1 MDFKTSVTGI
11 EQHQVEAKTRGWRIA
26 VTIAIGVLSGL
37 VFLIGGVDASMPMT
51 VVGIAALCYLTA
63 AVTGLRWMAWAFV
76 AIGSVLVFAA
86 ELADVPRWIVLAL
99 AGVVLVAIGL
109 IKRRAAATTPQAL
122 AMLGYFGVA
131 VVALFLAP
139 TVGLVLAGL
148 ALAAHAVWDVVHYRR
163 DVVVNR
169 SLALWCIGLDV
180 FLGTACIV
188 LAITA

>member
-1 MDFKTSVTGI
+1 MDINPSLKGT
-11 EQHQVEAKTRGWRIA
+11 EQPQTEAKTPGWRIA

-99 AGVVLVAIGL
+99 TGVVLVVIGL
-109 IKRRAAATTPQAL
+109 VRRRAAATTPQAL

-131 VVALFLAP
+131 VIALFLAP

-163 DVVVNR
+163 NIVVNR

-180 FLGTACIV
+180 FLGVTCVV
-188 LAITA
+188 LALVG